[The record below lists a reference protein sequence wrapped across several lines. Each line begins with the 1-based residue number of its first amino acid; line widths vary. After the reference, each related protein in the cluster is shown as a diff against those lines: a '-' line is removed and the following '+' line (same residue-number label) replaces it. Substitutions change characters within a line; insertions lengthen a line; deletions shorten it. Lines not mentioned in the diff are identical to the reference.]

1 MSVKHDS
8 RPLNGPIPAIHTQK
22 HEKFVDIEIAFDDS
36 CVLNIGITGREI
48 SIDTKV
54 KTIRPLKI
62 KLKIIF

>member
-1 MSVKHDS
+1 MPVKHDS
-8 RPLNGPIPAIHTQK
+8 RSLIGPIPAVRTQNHQK
-22 HEKFVDIEIAFDDS
+22 SGDNEIGFADNCVD
-36 CVLNIGITGREI
+36 NIGITGKEI